1 MIVEQII
8 FTFISFAIFVL
19 MFFRMIKNNDTTY
32 VVILVLEAIGIS
44 LNFLEV
50 LFDIKLNIIFVI
62 IKYILA
68 ILLPILIIILEKKGI
83 SLLEMLNIQKAKI
96 AMNLGDNKKAKQALL
111 KILDKN
117 SNSYKAHLMLAQ
129 VYENEGGMRK
139 AIDEYVQAIDLNKK
153 DYDSYYK
160 VAKLL
165 NGLDKKE
172 EASQMLYNLLNKKPE
187 MTEASM
193 LLGEILIENEM
204 YKEAVN
210 IYQDA
215 LRFDQV
221 NYDLYYNLGIAYT
234 MLNDFQ
240 NAKTCYEKAA
250 MINSLLHNA
259 KYSLAEI
266 ALLDKDLEEAEKR
279 FLEILDDEEL
289 SADGYYELAKI
300 YLIKGD
306 KETAIKYINTAIDSN
321 SKKIVEKVKK
331 DPIFIPIMAKI
342 SIPFNLEEPNFE
354 NKENRLK
361 EKEIKVKEHLEE
373 MSELTRNLS
382 YNDIKLLKKNDLR
395 TEEKSLNREENNIA
409 IENEKDKK
417 HRERNG

>member
-1 MIVEQII
+1 MLVEQII

-32 VVILVLEAIGIS
+32 VAVLVVEVFGIA

-50 LFDIKLNIIFVI
+50 LFDIKLNMLFLIL
-62 IKYILA
+62 KYILA
-68 ILLPILIIILEKKGI
+68 ILIPIFIIILEKKGMM
-83 SLLEMLNIQKAKI
+83 LLEIWNLQKAKMSI
-96 AMNLGDNKKAKQALL
+96 FLGNDKEAKQALL
-111 KILDKN
+111 KVLDRN
-117 SNSYKAHLMLAQ
+117 QNSYKAHLMLAQ

-153 DYDSYYK
+153 DYESYYK

-172 EASQMLYNLLNKKPE
+172 EASQMLFNLLNKKPE
-187 MTEASM
+187 ITKASM
-193 LLGEILIENEM
+193 LLGEILIDAKM

-210 IYQDA
+210 VYQEA

-250 MINSLLHNA
+250 ELNSLLYNA

-266 ALLDKDLEEAEKR
+266 ALIYKDLEEAEKR
-279 FLEILDDEEL
+279 FLEVIEDEEL
-289 SADGYYELAKI
+289 SADAYYELSKI

-306 KETAIKYINTAIDSN
+306 KEIAIKYINTAIDAN

-342 SIPFNLEEPNFE
+342 SIPFNLEEPE
-354 NKENRLK
+354 IEDEKKKLK
-361 EKEIKVKEHLEE
+361 EKEREAKEHLEE

-382 YNDIKLLKKNDLR
+382 YNDIKLLKKNG
-395 TEEKSLNREENNIA
+395 EEKKETSKEEK
-409 IENEKDKK
+409 ENG
-417 HRERNG
+417 RERAE

>member
-1 MIVEQII
+1 MLVEQII

-19 MFFRMIKNNDTTY
+19 MFFRMIKDNDTTY
-32 VVILVLEAIGIS
+32 VAILVLEAFGIA

-50 LFDIKLNIIFVI
+50 LFDIKLNMLFLI
-62 IKYILA
+62 IKYVLA
-68 ILLPILIIILEKKGI
+68 ILLPILIIILEKKGM
-83 SLLEMLNIQKAKI
+83 SLLEIWNLQKAKI
-96 AMNLGDNKKAKQALL
+96 AIFLGDNKKAKQALL

-165 NGLDKKE
+165 NGLEKKE

-187 MTEASM
+187 MTQASI
-193 LLGEILIENEM
+193 LLGEILIENEK

-210 IYQDA
+210 IYQEA
-215 LRFDQV
+215 LKYDQV

-250 MINSLLHNA
+250 EINSLLYNA

-266 ALLDKDLEEAEKR
+266 ALIYKDLEEAEKR
-279 FLEILDDEEL
+279 FLEAIEDEEL
-289 SADGYYELAKI
+289 SADAYYELAKI

-306 KETAIKYINTAIDSN
+306 KETAIKYINTAIDAN
-321 SKKIVEKVKK
+321 SKKIAEKVKK
-331 DPIFIPIMAKI
+331 DPIFIPIIAKI
-342 SIPFNLEEPNFE
+342 SIPFNLEEPNLEEKE
-354 NKENRLK
+354 NKLE
-361 EKEIKVKEHLEE
+361 EKEVKAKEHLEE

-382 YNDIKLLKKNDLR
+382 YNDINLLKRNSTAEGKAKKQEQNK
-395 TEEKSLNREENNIA
+395 EQKERE
-409 IENEKDKK
+409 
-417 HRERNG
+417 

>member
-1 MIVEQII
+1 MLVEQII

-32 VVILVLEAIGIS
+32 VVVLVLEAMGIA

-50 LFDIKLNIIFVI
+50 LFDIKLNMIFVI

-68 ILLPILIIILEKKGI
+68 ILLPILIIMLEKKAM
-83 SLLEMLNIQKAKI
+83 SLLEILNLQKAKI
-96 AMNLGDNKKAKQALL
+96 AIFLGDNKKAKQALL

-165 NGLDKKE
+165 DGLDKKE
-172 EASQMLYNLLNKKPE
+172 EASQMLYNLLDKKPE
-187 MTEASM
+187 MTEASI

-210 IYQDA
+210 VYQDA

-250 MINSLLHNA
+250 EINSLLHNA

-266 ALLDKDLEEAEKR
+266 ALIYKDLEEAERR
-279 FLEILDDEEL
+279 FLETIEDEEL
-289 SADGYYELAKI
+289 SADSYYELAKI

-306 KETAIKYINTAIDSN
+306 KETAIKYINTAIDAN

-342 SIPFNLEEPNFE
+342 SIPFNLEEPEKEE
-354 NKENRLK
+354 NANKLK
-361 EKEIKVKEHLEE
+361 EKEIKAKEHLEE

-382 YNDIKLLKKNDLR
+382 YNDINLLKKNGKKKED
-395 TEEKSLNREENNIA
+395 NNLEM
-409 IENEKDKK
+409 ENEKDKEQ
-417 HRERNG
+417 REK

>member
-1 MIVEQII
+1 MLVEQII

-32 VVILVLEAIGIS
+32 VVILVLEAMGIA
-44 LNFLEV
+44 LNFIEV
-50 LFDIKLNIIFVI
+50 LFDIKLNMIFVI

-83 SLLEMLNIQKAKI
+83 SLLEMVNIQKAKI

-165 NGLDKKE
+165 DGLDKKE
-172 EASQMLYNLLNKKPE
+172 EASQMLYSLLNKKPE
-187 MTEASM
+187 MTDASI

-210 IYQDA
+210 VYQDA

-240 NAKTCYEKAA
+240 NAKVCYEKAA
-250 MINSLLHNA
+250 EINSLLHNA

-266 ALLDKDLEEAEKR
+266 ALIYKDLEEAERR
-279 FLEILDDEEL
+279 FLETIEDEEL
-289 SADGYYELAKI
+289 SADAYYELAKI

-306 KETAIKYINTAIDSN
+306 KETAIKYINTAIDTN

-342 SIPFNLEEPNFE
+342 SIPFNLEEPE
-354 NKENRLK
+354 KEGDANRLN
-361 EKEIKVKEHLEE
+361 EKEIKAKEHLEE

-382 YNDIKLLKKNDLR
+382 YNDINLLKKNG
-395 TEEKSLNREENNIA
+395 KNKENSYLD
-409 IENEKDKK
+409 IENEKDKEQ
-417 HRERNG
+417 RERQE

>member
-1 MIVEQII
+1 MLVEQII

-19 MFFRMIKNNDTTY
+19 MFFRMIKDNDTTY
-32 VVILVLEAIGIS
+32 VAILVLEAFGIS
-44 LNFLEV
+44 LNFVEV
-50 LFDIKLNIIFVI
+50 LFNIKLNMLFLI
-62 IKYILA
+62 IKYVLA
-68 ILLPILIIILEKKGI
+68 ILLPILIIMLEKKGM
-83 SLLEMLNIQKAKI
+83 SLLEILNLQKAKI
-96 AMNLGDNKKAKQALL
+96 AIFLGDNKKAKQALL

-165 NGLDKKE
+165 NGLEKKE

-187 MTEASM
+187 MTQASI
-193 LLGEILIENEM
+193 LLGEILIENEK

-210 IYQDA
+210 IYQEA
-215 LRFDQV
+215 LKYDQV

-250 MINSLLHNA
+250 EINSLLYNA

-266 ALLDKDLEEAEKR
+266 ALIYKDLEEAEKR
-279 FLEILDDEEL
+279 FLEAIEDEEL
-289 SADGYYELAKI
+289 SADAYYELAKI

-306 KETAIKYINTAIDSN
+306 KETAIKYINTAIDAN
-321 SKKIVEKVKK
+321 SKKIAEKVKK
-331 DPIFIPIMAKI
+331 DPIFIPIIAKI
-342 SIPFNLEEPNFE
+342 SIPFNLEEPNLEEKE
-354 NKENRLK
+354 NKLE
-361 EKEIKVKEHLEE
+361 EKEVKAKEHLEE

-382 YNDIKLLKKNDLR
+382 YNDINLLKRNSTAEGKAKKQEQNK
-395 TEEKSLNREENNIA
+395 EQKERE
-409 IENEKDKK
+409 
-417 HRERNG
+417 

>member
-1 MIVEQII
+1 MLVEQII

-32 VVILVLEAIGIS
+32 VAVLVLEVFGIA

-50 LFDIKLNIIFVI
+50 LFDIKLNMLFLIL
-62 IKYILA
+62 KYILA
-68 ILLPILIIILEKKGI
+68 ILVPIFIIILEKKGI
-83 SLLEMLNIQKAKI
+83 MLLEIWNLQKAKMSI
-96 AMNLGDNKKAKQALL
+96 FLGNDKEAKQALL
-111 KILDKN
+111 KVLDRN
-117 SNSYKAHLMLAQ
+117 QNSYKAHLMLAQ

-153 DYDSYYK
+153 DYESYYK

-172 EASQMLYNLLNKKPE
+172 EASQMLFNLLNKKPE
-187 MTEASM
+187 ITKASM
-193 LLGEILIENEM
+193 LLGEILIDAKM

-210 IYQDA
+210 VYQEA

-250 MINSLLHNA
+250 ELNSLLYNA

-266 ALLDKDLEEAEKR
+266 ALIYKDLEEAEKR
-279 FLEILDDEEL
+279 FLEVIEDEEL
-289 SADGYYELAKI
+289 SADAYYELSKI

-306 KETAIKYINTAIDSN
+306 KEIAIKYINTAIDAN

-342 SIPFNLEEPNFE
+342 SIPFNLEEPE
-354 NKENRLK
+354 IEDEKKKLK
-361 EKEIKVKEHLEE
+361 EKEREAKEHLEE

-382 YNDIKLLKKNDLR
+382 YNDIKLLKKNG
-395 TEEKSLNREENNIA
+395 EEKKETSKEEK
-409 IENEKDKK
+409 ENG
-417 HRERNG
+417 RERAE